1 MLSLARLSNVP
12 ILRFRA
18 SMKVMPHVSIC
29 LLVRSGDRDCLV
41 AFLRSI
47 VDAEPATPADRR
59 SGGRMVYCYVSGAAF
74 V

>member
-18 SMKVMPHVSIC
+18 SMKVMPHVSIRPSG
-29 LLVRSGDRDCLV
+29 RSGDRDCLV
-41 AFLRSI
+41 AFLLSF
-47 VDAEPATPADRR
+47 VDAEPATSADRR
-59 SGGRMVYCYVSGAAF
+59 SGGRMVRYDMRGAAF